1 MMSEEDKQLLTID
14 LCYRLPFVC
23 GLEVEW
29 RGDTFNMINIGFG
42 RVTLL
47 KRFMSVTSGS
57 PLIEEV
63 KPILTP
69 ISELDPRDFEG
80 QFEWEILPDGRV
92 MGETKAFDYFNS
104 HDIDYRGLIEKG
116 LAIKKS

>member
-1 MMSEEDKQLLTID
+1 MSEEYKQLLTID
-14 LCYRLPFVC
+14 LCSRLPYPCCVS
-23 GLEVEW
+23 VEW
-29 RGDTFNMINIGFG
+29 DGEVFDIIGIGFG

-92 MGETKAFDYFNS
+92 VGETKAFDYFNS

>member
-14 LCYRLPFVC
+14 LCSRLPYICCVSI
-23 GLEVEW
+23 EW
-29 RGDTFNMINIGFG
+29 RGQVFDMIDIGFG

-47 KRFMSVTSGS
+47 KRFMSVISGS

-63 KPILTP
+63 RPILTP
-69 ISELDPRDFEG
+69 ISELDPLDFEG
-80 QFEWEILPDGRV
+80 QFKWEILPDGRV

-104 HDIDYRGLIEKG
+104 HGIDYRGLIEKG